1 MPADHVDVVDPVFP
15 ETGRGP
21 GGDPAEGLEGDRL
34 RRAGPG
40 EIVSLEEVDVV
51 VQDAE
56 ALLQA
61 LQAFRQDQG
70 AGLV

>member
-1 MPADHVDVVDPVFP
+1 
-15 ETGRGP
+15 
-21 GGDPAEGLEGDRL
+21 
-34 RRAGPG
+34 
-40 EIVSLEEVDVV
+40 V